1 MRHSAQLLL
10 LPSGKGV
17 NLKSGRYFLSLPLF
31 MVHFSFPS
39 DFVMSNCI
47 SPSNFIAPVT
57 MDTISRIV
65 ISVFSFAEKKEANY
79 KAVNSIVLCIRN
91 K

>member
-1 MRHSAQLLL
+1 MRHSVRFLL

-31 MVHFSFPS
+31 IVHFSFPS
-39 DFVMSNCI
+39 DFVVSNCI

-57 MDTISRIV
+57 MDTISLV
-65 ISVFSFAEKKEANY
+65 ISVSSFAEKKEANN
-79 KAVNSIVLCIRN
+79 KTVSSIVIWIQN